1 MESTIRKAVIPV
13 AGLAMRLRP
22 ITFAVPKALLPI
34 VDREDRAMP
43 VLHYILASAASAG
56 AARAA
61 VIVSPAHE
69 AFVADYLAAV
79 RRPEADGRYPKLP
92 DKIDLIL
99 QPEPLGFGHAV
110 LLAADFVDD
119 DPFLLLLGDHLH
131 IAAEGAAPCAA
142 QVTGAFAQTGGQ
154 AMVGMQPVEADELP
168 AVGVATGTDKG
179 KGVLLCTDFVEKP
192 DLATARSRLAAP
204 GLPDDR
210 FLGHCGIYAFSP
222 IILQLLGE
230 LAAGKAAAGEVELA
244 DAQCMLL
251 QRHPHDYYLLQIA
264 GRSYDTGTP
273 AGYVAAQAAVRSGP
287 VEPQAFRS

>member
-13 AGLAMRLRP
+13 AGLGTRLRP

-34 VDREDRAMP
+34 VDREDRVMP
-43 VLHYILASAASAG
+43 VLHYILAEAAAAG

-79 RRPEADGRYPKLP
+79 RRPEADRRYPKLP
-92 DKIDLIL
+92 HKIDLIL
-99 QPEPLGFGHAV
+99 QPDPLGFGHAV
-110 LLAADFVDD
+110 LLAAEFVDD

-131 IAAEGAAPCAA
+131 IAAEGAPPCAA
-142 QVTGAFAQTGGQ
+142 QVTGAFARTGGQ
-154 AMVGMQPVEADELP
+154 AMVGMQPVGADELS
-168 AVGVATGTDKG
+168 AVGVATGRAKG
-179 KGVLLCTDFVEKP
+179 KRVLLCTDFVEKP

-210 FLGHCGIYAFSP
+210 FLGHCGIYAFAP
-222 IILQLLGE
+222 IVLELLSE

-251 QRHPHDYYLLQIA
+251 ERHPRDYYLLQVA
-264 GRSYDTGTP
+264 GRSHDTGTP
-273 AGYVAAQAAVRSGP
+273 AGYAATQAA
-287 VEPQAFRS
+287 FRASTTAPKA